1 MDATEATTRIVEAIL
16 VKLEG
21 IMLEDMIARDT
32 KGVALEDRSEEGIML
47 EDMTARDTKATLT
60 SIGTNVGALY
70 KAVFAAVSRP
80 RE

>member
-1 MDATEATTRIVEAIL
+1 
-16 VKLEG
+16 
-21 IMLEDMIARDT
+21 MLEDMTARDT
-32 KGVALEDRSEEGIML
+32 GGVALEDRSEEGIML